1 MLSNID
7 LRDWGFPG
15 PIPSSIKDLTQL
27 VYLDLSVNQF
37 VGSVPT
43 FAFLKNLTVINL
55 YSNRLTGR
63 IPDSLWEGLEKLSF
77 LDLRR
82 IHWKGNFHHLCKRN
96 SSYSFIVSRLGTL
109 ILASCKL
116 QKFPFLRNL
125 SSLMTLDLSD
135 NQLHGEI
142 PNWIWEVGD
151 GFLCF
156 LNLSHNQFSHL
167 QEPYEFRDHHYLDQ
181 HSNMLRGEIPVPPR
195 TAVFV
200 DMSSNKFSF
209 PLSANI
215 GYSLTS
221 AVFFSL
227 AKNKIVGTIP
237 PSLCNATRLQI
248 LDLSNN
254 RLHGRIP
261 SCLFEI
267 TIGVLNLR
275 RNNLIGDVP
284 YTFPVGCAAW
294 GIVLPG
300 RIIVNIASNEFN
312 GVLPENLFKD
322 LKALT
327 ADHDG
332 PDYLKFL
339 YITVEHIYY
348 QDSVTLT
355 LKRLNVQL
363 GKILNI
369 FTSVNYS
376 NNHFQGII
384 PETIGE
390 LKSHH
395 VLNFSHNA
403 LSGHIPGSIGNLEEL
418 ASLDLSFNN
427 LRGEIP
433 EQLATLAFLSFLNL
447 SYNTLVRRIL

>member
-1 MLSNID
+1 
-7 LRDWGFPG
+7 
-15 PIPSSIKDLTQL
+15 
-27 VYLDLSVNQF
+27 
-37 VGSVPT
+37 
-43 FAFLKNLTVINL
+43 
-55 YSNRLTGR
+55 
-63 IPDSLWEGLEKLSF
+63 
-77 LDLRR
+77 
-82 IHWKGNFHHLCKRN
+82 
-96 SSYSFIVSRLGTL
+96 
-109 ILASCKL
+109 
-116 QKFPFLRNL
+116 
-125 SSLMTLDLSD
+125 MTLDLSD

-284 YTFPVGCAAW
+284 YTFPVGC
-294 GIVLPG
+294 GL
-300 RIIVNIASNEFN
+300 
-312 GVLPENLFKD
+312 
-322 LKALT
+322 
-327 ADHDG
+327 
-332 PDYLKFL
+332 
-339 YITVEHIYY
+339 
-348 QDSVTLT
+348 
-355 LKRLNVQL
+355 
-363 GKILNI
+363 
-369 FTSVNYS
+369 
-376 NNHFQGII
+376 
-384 PETIGE
+384 ET
-390 LKSHH
+390 
-395 VLNFSHNA
+395 
-403 LSGHIPGSIGNLEEL
+403 
-418 ASLDLSFNN
+418 LDLSWNA
-427 LRGEIP
+427 LHEKVPKSLIRCTELGV
-433 EQLATLAFLSFLNL
+433 LNL
-447 SYNTLVRRIL
+447 CNNDLKDNFPCWLKNLTGLRVLVLSNNKFHGNISCLGDSITWPNNCQHCF